1 MDQEIIQLASDL
13 GGTVGSLLACFWYIK
28 YLTDRFNEERREWM
42 AKDSESDSALR
53 DLMATSNQQ
62 LLQVLQE
69 SNRIMQEMK
78 IALTRLEETLK
89 ISKSSGNQ

>member
-1 MDQEIIQLASDL
+1 MDQSLIQLISDL

-28 YLTDRFNEERREWM
+28 YLTDRFNEERMNWM
-42 AKDSESDSALR
+42 AKDSESDNTLR
-53 DLMATSNQQ
+53 ELMATSNAQ
-62 LLQVLQE
+62 LLQVMQE

-89 ISKSSGNQ
+89 GSNGDK

>member
-1 MDQEIIQLASDL
+1 MDQNLIQLISDL

-28 YLTDRFNEERREWM
+28 YLTDRFNEERTNWM
-42 AKDSESDSALR
+42 AKDSESDNALR
-53 DLMATSNQQ
+53 ELMQNSNQQ
-62 LLQVLQE
+62 LLQVMQE

-89 ISKSSGNQ
+89 VSNGNK